1 MSRLLLQVYFYTEGA
16 EARVRNPRMVD
27 EIWLVVA
34 AIVGVGLG
42 ALASRYAFYPKPKS
56 EKVAVAM
63 AEAGSRV
70 TLSTVTSL
78 ELEKSR
84 REMRTIMVERDLL
97 SSAMM
102 KLYEAESEGRITR
115 EEREMISKRYSDQ
128 IKDLQAKL
136 KDVELVVEVGE
147 LEGLRNELVSL
158 FEGKIQNIEA
168 RLEVARQR
176 LGPAAPQP
184 PKKEAAPKLEKGT
197 DLEKAVE
204 RRAKPEMTESE
215 RRRKEIMDDVMGE
228 LARLE
233 QIDIEKKQQEN

>member
-1 MSRLLLQVYFYTEGA
+1 
-16 EARVRNPRMVD
+16 MVD
-27 EIWLVVA
+27 VLSVLVA
-34 AIVGVGLG
+34 GAVGLG
-42 ALASRYAFYPKPKS
+42 LGGVATYYVFYSRAKP
-56 EKVAVAM
+56 EEVVVARPEMGTHAKESM
-63 AEAGSRV
+63 
-70 TLSTVTSL
+70 VTSAD
-78 ELEKSR
+78 LEKSR

-102 KLYEAESEGRITR
+102 KLYEAETEGRITR

-128 IKDLQAKL
+128 IKDLQSKL
-136 KDVELVVEVGE
+136 KDVELIVEVGE
-147 LEGLRNELVSL
+147 LEGLRNDLVSL

-176 LGPAAPQP
+176 LGPAAIPP
-184 PKKEAAPKLEKGT
+184 PKKEAAPKAEKGT
-197 DLEKAVE
+197 DLEKVVE
-204 RRAKPEMTESE
+204 KRAKSELTEAE

>member
-1 MSRLLLQVYFYTEGA
+1 
-16 EARVRNPRMVD
+16 MVD
-27 EIWLVVA
+27 VLTAVVSG
-34 AIVGVGLG
+34 VVGLG
-42 ALASRYAFYPKPKS
+42 LGGLASYYVFYSRAKP
-56 EKVAVAM
+56 EKVVVAK
-63 AEAGSRV
+63 AEPGSRP
-70 TLSTVTSL
+70 TETTVTTLDL
-78 ELEKSR
+78 ERSR

-102 KLYEAESEGRITR
+102 KLYEAETEGKITQ

-128 IKDLQAKL
+128 IRDLQSKL
-136 KDVELVVEVGE
+136 KDVELIVEVGE
-147 LEGLRNELVSL
+147 LESLRNDLINL

-176 LGPAAPQP
+176 LGPAAPPP
-184 PKKEAAPKLEKGT
+184 PKKEAAPQVERGAELEKVV
-197 DLEKAVE
+197 EK
-204 RRAKPEMTESE
+204 RAKTEMTESE

>member
-1 MSRLLLQVYFYTEGA
+1 
-16 EARVRNPRMVD
+16 MVD
-27 EIWLVVA
+27 VLT
-34 AIVGVGLG
+34 AIVAGAVGLG
-42 ALASRYAFYPKPKS
+42 LGGVVSYYVFYSRAKP
-56 EKVAVAM
+56 EEVIVARPEPGTHTKESM
-63 AEAGSRV
+63 
-70 TLSTVTSL
+70 VTSTDL
-78 ELEKSR
+78 ERSR

-102 KLYEAESEGRITR
+102 KLYEAETEGRITR

-128 IKDLQAKL
+128 IKELQSKL

-147 LEGLRNELVSL
+147 LEGLRNDLISL

-176 LGPAAPQP
+176 LGPAAAP
-184 PKKEAAPKLEKGT
+184 PAKKEASPRVERGTELEKVV
-197 DLEKAVE
+197 EK
-204 RRAKPEMTESE
+204 RSKPEMTEAE

-233 QIDIEKKQQEN
+233 QIDIEKKQQEA